1 LPTTDAS
8 IAPPNRR
15 FEQRCFRV
23 RAPPNDHAMKARAHS
38 LLDALIFSSLW
49 GAAAVSALVAAS
61 SRAMGVEIAPDAV
74 GLAFSGTLVV
84 YNLDRLR
91 DLDGDRC
98 SSPDP

>member
-1 LPTTDAS
+1 
-8 IAPPNRR
+8 
-15 FEQRCFRV
+15 
-23 RAPPNDHAMKARAHS
+23 
-38 LLDALIFSSLW
+38 
-49 GAAAVSALVAAS
+49 
-61 SRAMGVEIAPDAV
+61 MGVEIAPDAV